1 MGSHVQKETESP
13 TSTYPPHTR
22 MSDGSSQIDSL
33 TLTPCSAWNRIE
45 AATHLQDIQ
54 TISTNTS
61 PRTAKAPSCNQERQR
76 NPRGSSCEYPSSKPG
91 AEELTAYLE
100 SASISSPNSRKK
112 TFPLSMPTF
121 AVGLDID
128 KNRPM
133 GKIQNKWPAEQSPE
147 KQVMQGLCQPHMTHH
162 SPTGLPEGR
171 HIAARSDCEKIQL
184 SEEPEPLNSHLKS
197 DRPGPTRKIHRPHI
211 GRERSKTI
219 DATSASAPVQEP
231 SPINSKGAAS
241 ESVPDRLDL
250 RNNSSRIIA
259 ALPLTGGT
267 PIGRQR
273 RLSTSLFPQ
282 SSENTRSSSVTPMT
296 RTTCSVADSQ
306 RESTG
311 ITSLPEESTSFG
323 FEPPHPIHEDGT
335 TNDGSNTWIR
345 HRRIP
350 NKPANAFA
358 KLNLP
363 LHIPQSPGSPST
375 PVYTALSTSS
385 DTAAHPPPSRQSG
398 TRLPLTLLQTKQQP
412 SSPAYG
418 ATTPTALKPSHRYSE
433 RPLSIQAQIDYKKPK
448 EAIESVP
455 QSPLNSDYDD
465 QDLVLNY
472 RARNRKDVMEV
483 LDRPTRVVSNSI
495 AAKLN
500 SKNLAYRIK
509 ESLAQAAE
517 TPAQI
522 IAHTKAKC
530 SEMGRA
536 WVVRKW
542 RLARA
547 ATLMGMRMT
556 GTFKEIARVIQ
567 EVQRIPCAN
576 ENSLLYML
584 QTYQGHADQ
593 HLSTK
598 IKLACSSMDRSL
610 ETVEQ
615 LSKLLAIRFPLFAQF
630 STNSRLQYCRIM
642 QFEQFPVGSLII
654 KEGHISSSYYILV
667 SGQVEL
673 FIVRDGF
680 RHRLNILNPGDN
692 FGCLHIRGDINN
704 TCAST
709 LMDSEFIRIDKN
721 ESSETSMISNWQH
734 IVVELARVPHFLQED
749 SFLKRAMG
757 VVTVVSYEPNE
768 TIFLEGTDH
777 NMIYWVISGECNCN
791 KIVPFIQHKIKSSSA
806 NFKIQLLPCD
816 PNIKSLSPQQI
827 QDGDEIVNNTLK
839 THVLTSGKHFP
850 DLPYSEEY
858 EWDTEVMFDRHHYIK
873 KLEARS
879 LNKVI
884 STVSNSVVAATQV
897 MVAAMTCLDYARLS
911 TSKMLLEILT
921 QRTMPT
927 ITIPEL
933 QQAYI
938 DKRKWD
944 AYKKNFMKSL
954 RK

>member
-1 MGSHVQKETESP
+1 
-13 TSTYPPHTR
+13 
-22 MSDGSSQIDSL
+22 
-33 TLTPCSAWNRIE
+33 
-45 AATHLQDIQ
+45 
-54 TISTNTS
+54 
-61 PRTAKAPSCNQERQR
+61 
-76 NPRGSSCEYPSSKPG
+76 
-91 AEELTAYLE
+91 
-100 SASISSPNSRKK
+100 
-112 TFPLSMPTF
+112 
-121 AVGLDID
+121 
-128 KNRPM
+128 
-133 GKIQNKWPAEQSPE
+133 
-147 KQVMQGLCQPHMTHH
+147 
-162 SPTGLPEGR
+162 
-171 HIAARSDCEKIQL
+171 
-184 SEEPEPLNSHLKS
+184 
-197 DRPGPTRKIHRPHI
+197 
-211 GRERSKTI
+211 
-219 DATSASAPVQEP
+219 
-231 SPINSKGAAS
+231 
-241 ESVPDRLDL
+241 
-250 RNNSSRIIA
+250 
-259 ALPLTGGT
+259 
-267 PIGRQR
+267 
-273 RLSTSLFPQ
+273 
-282 SSENTRSSSVTPMT
+282 MT

-323 FEPPHPIHEDGT
+323 FEPPHPIHEDVT
-335 TNDGSNTWIR
+335 RKSV
-345 HRRIP
+345 
-350 NKPANAFA
+350 
-358 KLNLP
+358 
-363 LHIPQSPGSPST
+363 T

-630 STNSRLQYCRIM
+630 STNSRLQY
-642 QFEQFPVGSLII
+642 
-654 KEGHISSSYYILV
+654 Y
-667 SGQVEL
+667 
-673 FIVRDGF
+673 
-680 RHRLNILNPGDN
+680 
-692 FGCLHIRGDINN
+692 
-704 TCAST
+704 
-709 LMDSEFIRIDKN
+709 

>member
-267 PIGRQR
+267 PIGRQH

-556 GTFKEIARVIQ
+556 GTFKEIAQVIQ

-598 IKLACSSMDRSL
+598 
-610 ETVEQ
+610 
-615 LSKLLAIRFPLFAQF
+615 
-630 STNSRLQYCRIM
+630 
-642 QFEQFPVGSLII
+642 FEQFPVGSLII

-757 VVTVVSYEPNE
+757 
-768 TIFLEGTDH
+768 
-777 NMIYWVISGECNCN
+777 
-791 KIVPFIQHKIKSSSA
+791 
-806 NFKIQLLPCD
+806 
-816 PNIKSLSPQQI
+816 QI